1 MSSPTRSWVRP
12 RIGVIAAIAVML
24 VSTSGALAA
33 DPSPVASPGMSMA
46 AQPSMASV
54 IVKPGD
60 PGFVAGTV
68 SQPRS
73 VALQVNDL
81 LLFSPNVI
89 YVQEGETIAFSV
101 TNVGQAVHEF
111 MIGPMAAAFGDIEG
125 TPEVADIA
133 GGQTAQLTY
142 TFDGTGPYAFA
153 CHAPGHY
160 ENGMFGYVVLSGPD
174 VPAVGTREQPRV
186 VAVTMD
192 DNLHFTP
199 VDIPVTRGETVM
211 FVLPNVGKATHE
223 FQVGPAG
230 LVASDTV
237 DGTIVVEV
245 DEIEGGH
252 VKSVTYTF
260 DGTGPYGFACHEP
273 GHFEAGMKGTI
284 TLHD

>member
-1 MSSPTRSWVRP
+1 MA
-12 RIGVIAAIAVML
+12 VIAAIAL
-24 VSTSGALAA
+24 ALTSTTGALGA
-33 DPSPVASPGMSMA
+33 DPSPDASSGMSMGP
-46 AQPSMASV
+46 QPTAASV
-54 IVKPGD
+54 VLRPAD
-60 PGFVAGTV
+60 PGFVAGTADA
-68 SQPRS
+68 PRPI
-73 VALQVNDL
+73 ALEVNDL

-101 TNVGQAVHEF
+101 TNTGEAVHEF
-111 MIGPMAAAFGDIEG
+111 MIGPMADAFGDVEG

-133 GGQTAQLTY
+133 GGQTVQLTY

-174 VPAVGTREQPRV
+174 VPTVGTKEQPRV

-199 VDIPVTRGETVM
+199 MDIPVTKGETVM

-230 LVASDTV
+230 LVAADTV

-260 DGTGPYGFACHEP
+260 DGTGPYAFACHEP
-273 GHFEAGMKGTI
+273 GHYEAGMKGTI